1 MEPFTLR
8 NKQFFNLELW
18 EQQFPKL
25 IAGFTTKNGGK
36 SKGDYA
42 SLNMAFHVNDQKET
56 VVANRIEVAQN
67 LTIPLEQ
74 WVGAEQTHKVNIVE
88 VTKAHIGK
96 GATDYESALKD
107 TDGFFTLEKNILLT
121 LCFADCVPLY
131 FIHPTT
137 KAIGIAHAGWQGT
150 VQGIASEMLKVFASH
165 KIPVEEVLAV
175 IGPSITD
182 RHYIVDDRVINE
194 VEKAIHSKQ
203 KPYDTVSPGQYSL
216 NLQEVNK
223 QILLEEGM
231 VASNIHITNYCTYED
246 DAYFFSHRRDKG
258 KTGRMMSYIGWREE
272 EEYENVSE
280 RKS

>member
-1 MEPFTLR
+1 MEPFTLQ
-8 NKQFFNLELW
+8 NKQFFNLDLW
-18 EQQFPKL
+18 EQQFPNL
-25 IAGFTTKNGGK
+25 LAGFTTKNDGK

-56 VVANRIEVAQN
+56 VIANRNEVARK
-67 LTIPLEQ
+67 LMFPLER
-74 WVGAEQTHKVNIVE
+74 WVGAEQTHKVHIAK
-88 VTKAHIGK
+88 VTSDHLGM
-96 GATDYESALKD
+96 GAKDYESALKD

-131 FIHPTT
+131 FIHPIT

-150 VQGIASEMLKVFASH
+150 VKGIAREMINVFASH
-165 KIPVEEVLAV
+165 GIPVDEVLTV

-194 VEKAIHSKQ
+194 IDMVIHSQAKS
-203 KPYDTVSPGQYSL
+203 YTTVSPGQYRL
-216 NLQEVNK
+216 NLQEANK
-223 QILLEEGM
+223 QILLETGVLE
-231 VASNIHITNYCTYED
+231 SNIHLTNYCTYED

-272 EEYENVSE
+272 EGNENVSE
-280 RKS
+280 R

>member
-8 NKQFFNLELW
+8 NKQLFNLDLW
-18 EQQFPKL
+18 EQQFPNL
-25 IAGFTTKNGGK
+25 IAGFTTKNGGN

-56 VVANRIEVAQN
+56 VIANRKQVAQD
-67 LTIPLEQ
+67 LSIPLER
-74 WVGAEQTHKVNIVE
+74 WIGAEQTHKVNIEE
-88 VTKAHIGK
+88 VTNAQIGM
-96 GATDYESALKD
+96 GAKDYESALKD
-107 TDGFFTLEKNILLT
+107 TDGFFTFEKNILLT

-131 FIHPTT
+131 FIHPAT

-150 VQGIASEMLKVFASH
+150 VKGIAREMMKVFASH
-165 KIPVEEVLAV
+165 NIPAEEILAV

-194 VEKAIHSKQ
+194 VEKAVHLKQ
-203 KPYDTVSPGQYSL
+203 KPYATVSPGQYSL
-216 NLQEVNK
+216 NLQEINK
-223 QILLEEGM
+223 QILLEAGM
-231 VASNIHITNYCTYED
+231 MESNIHLTNYCTYQD

-272 EEYENVSE
+272 EGNENVSE
-280 RKS
+280 R